1 MEDDGVD
8 LLAKLHQDEPVAEP
22 ELLHH
27 DGNVASVRR
36 LGAPAEDEVAR
47 IPGEDG
53 DDDDDDDDDGDD
65 DGDDDDDGDGDDDG
79 EYLEKTVTRRKQR
92 KIPVQR
98 ARATNQNQRK
108 T

>member
-53 DDDDDDDDDGDD
+53 DDDDDDDDDDDGDDND
-65 DGDDDDDGDGDDDG
+65 DGDDDGQ
-79 EYLEKTVTRRKQR
+79 YLEKTVTRRKQR

>member
-8 LLAKLHQDEPVAEP
+8 LLAQLHQDEPVAEP

-53 DDDDDDDDDGDD
+53 GDDDDDDDDDDGDD
-65 DGDDDDDGDGDDDG
+65 NDDGDDDG
-79 EYLEKTVTRRKQR
+79 QYLEKTVTRRKQR

>member
-53 DDDDDDDDDGDD
+53 DDDDDDDDD
-65 DGDDDDDGDGDDDG
+65 DGDDDDEAAADGDHDEDNDDDADDDDDDDDDDADADDDDDAD
-79 EYLEKTVTRRKQR
+79 ER
-92 KIPVQR
+92 
-98 ARATNQNQRK
+98 
-108 T
+108 